1 MLKKSNILALVGG
14 GTYPKFSRNKIT
26 IYDDHGGLILRQIR
40 FNSNVISVKIRTDSI
55 IGVIEDKIYI
65 ININTLATIDIIDI
79 DKINYSTYS
88 ISNFNNELFLAFV
101 EPKNKGN
108 VQIEKYII
116 SSKKTN
122 KDEKRIINAHESNV
136 IFLVLNNEGTLLA
149 TASEKGQYIRIF
161 NISNGNLL
169 AELKRGKKSKISS
182 LTFEFKSEIIGYS
195 SEAGKTY
202 IYNINELKKLINNKK
217 ENEKSTEN
225 NKKELLKKS
234 SESFKIKEKPFS
246 KFKFEEGKNII
257 GFIEPKSVVILT
269 SEAKFYKA
277 SYNVKSGKKC
287 ILLEES
293 LIKID
298 NK

>member
-55 IGVIEDKIYI
+55 IGVIEDKI
-65 ININTLATIDIIDI
+65 NINTLATIDIIDI
-79 DKINYSTYS
+79 DKINNSTYS
-88 ISNFNNELFLAFV
+88 ISNSNNGLFLAFI

-149 TASEKGQYIRIF
+149 TASEKGPYIRIF
-161 NISNGNLL
+161 NVSNGDLL
-169 AELKRGKKSKISS
+169 AELKRGKKSIISS
-182 LTFEFKSEIIGYS
+182 LAFEFKSEIIGYS

-202 IYNINELKKLINNKK
+202 IYNINELKKIINNKK

-246 KFKFEEGKNII
+246 KFKIEEGKSII
-257 GFIEPKSVVILT
+257 GFVEPKSLVILT
-269 SEAKFYKA
+269 SDAKFYKA
-277 SYNVKSGKKC
+277 SYNVKTGKKC
-287 ILLEES
+287 LLLEES